1 MGISRLLDYYR
12 ISYRDADSISRY
24 LSDKPITER
33 TLIGVI
39 RSVRESF
46 PHANVEIVRVN
57 DWEDYL
63 LLRIDGDFRPVLE
76 KIEEIETAFREHL
89 IRMEGWI
96 QLTVA

>member
-1 MGISRLLDYYR
+1 MGICRLLDYYR
-12 ISYRDADSISRY
+12 ISYRDADSINRY

-39 RSVRESF
+39 QSVRESF
-46 PHANVEIVRVN
+46 PHANVEIVIRN
-57 DWEDYL
+57 DWADYL
-63 LLRIDGDFRPVLE
+63 LLRIDGDFCSVLE
-76 KIEEIETAFREHL
+76 KIEEIETDFREDL